1 MTKPSPVNKSMNKPM
16 NKPVLWLASA
26 SPQRAALLAQI
37 GIVPDK
43 ICAADIDE
51 SPYRNELPRQ
61 YATRMAL
68 TKARHVSQSHKTK
81 NKAPLFILAADTIIA
96 TGRTILPKAQTRETA
111 ENCLTHLSGR
121 SHRVYGGVCLLAGER
136 EMVKIIITRVQM
148 KRFAQNEIATY
159 LASDEWRDRAGGY
172 AIQGRAGRF
181 VRAIHGSYSNIVGL
195 PLYETSMLL
204 QSAGYNIDKFSQTHD
219 K

>member
-1 MTKPSPVNKSMNKPM
+1 MNKTM
-16 NKPVLWLASA
+16 NRPILWLASA

-37 GIVPDK
+37 DIVPDK
-43 ICAADIDE
+43 IYAPDIDE
-51 SPYRNELPRQ
+51 SPYKNELPRQ

-68 TKARHVSQSHKTK
+68 TKARHIRQSQKQENETQV
-81 NKAPLFILAADTIIA
+81 FILAADTVIA

-111 ENCLTHLSGR
+111 QACLTHLSGR

-136 EMVKIIITRVQM
+136 EIVKIIITRVQM
-148 KRFAQNEIATY
+148 KRFAENEIATY
-159 LASDEWRDRAGGY
+159 LESDEWRDRAGGY

-195 PLYETSMLL
+195 PLYETAMLL
-204 QSAGYNIDKFSQTHD
+204 QSAGYNIDKLSQAND

>member
-1 MTKPSPVNKSMNKPM
+1 MNKPI
-16 NKPVLWLASA
+16 LWLASA
-26 SPQRAALLAQI
+26 SPQRASLLAQI

-43 ICAADIDE
+43 ICSADIDE
-51 SPYRNELPRQ
+51 SPYENELPRQ
-61 YATRMAL
+61 YAARMAL
-68 TKARHVSQSHKTK
+68 TKARYIHQSH
-81 NKAPLFILAADTIIA
+81 NKEKKAQLFILAADTVIA

-111 ENCLTHLSGR
+111 ETCLTHLSAR
-121 SHRVYGGVCLLAGER
+121 SHRVYGGICLLAGGR

-148 KRFAQNEIATY
+148 KRLAQNEITAY
-159 LASDEWRDRAGGY
+159 LASDEWQDKAGGY

-195 PLYETSMLL
+195 PLYETAMLL
-204 QSAGYNIDKFSQTHD
+204 QGAGYNIDERAHNSD